1 MNDLILLAALM
12 GGPAYGYA
20 LKKTAG
26 LIFGHAAL
34 HNNIV
39 YPSLQRFVRQGWVDL
54 TIVPGDRGQRRKQY
68 RITAAGKQHL
78 RNELTAFSEQ
88 QAGDEM
94 AFLLRVAFFDG
105 LSPKPRARIIAARK
119 SFLAAR
125 AAELVQLQGLARPR
139 SFSRVAVE
147 RVQQRIGDELRWIR
161 RIEHKLEGK
170 TGG

>member
-26 LIFGHAAL
+26 LIIGHASL
-34 HNNIV
+34 HNNII
-39 YPSLQRFVRQGWVDL
+39 YPSLKRFVQKGWVDL
-54 TIVPGDRGQRRKQY
+54 TIVPGDRGQHRKQY
-68 RITAAGKQHL
+68 RITAAGKKHL
-78 RNELTAFSEQ
+78 RGELAAFRDQ

-105 LSPKPRARIIAARK
+105 LSPKLRARIIAARK

-125 AAELVQLQGLARPR
+125 AAELLQLQDLARPR
-139 SFSRVAVE
+139 SFSRVVLD
-147 RVQQRIGDELRWIR
+147 RVRQRIGDELGWIR
-161 RIEHKLEGK
+161 RIEHKLEAKAGA
-170 TGG
+170 

>member
-1 MNDLILLAALM
+1 MLAALA

-39 YPSLQRFVRQGWVDL
+39 YPSLKRFVHHGWVDL

-68 RITAAGKQHL
+68 RITPAGKQHL
-78 RNELTAFSEQ
+78 RHELAAFSHQ
-88 QAGDEM
+88 QASDEM

-105 LSPKPRARIIAARK
+105 LSPKLRARIIAARK

-125 AAELVQLQGLARPR
+125 AAELLQLQDLTQPR
-139 SFSRVAVE
+139 SFSRVALD
-147 RVQQRIGDELRWIR
+147 RVRQRIGDELRWIR
-161 RIEHKLEGK
+161 RIEHIHEGK
-170 TGG
+170 TGA